1 MSLHTTSSQEAA
13 ALYDPLHMDLT
24 YSTLALLAY
33 LDTLGQQ
40 GSPTSSIAASA
51 LSAAQRQLLERFAN
65 PQEQLTLPEINLSLT
80 TISTLLKNEHLCL
93 KVLELYRPLV
103 LDLIARWLV
112 PDHGDSVPSSPD
124 NQAME
129 TDEPII
135 NATGT
140 PLDLENMA
148 VALSIMLPIVPQATT
163 YDLHRGYFILCL
175 LGIRFTPPD
184 TTLKAHRILITV
196 FRLLSFSHNTFS
208 PLWDWT
214 PLYTLLNY
222 NDNGIKYLTLRCL
235 AMVLDIRDDQLD
247 TALKAHLPHG
257 VDVEIMTGNSTFKAD
272 LLSLVEQDR
281 ISAAQLAL
289 FRNPGSSNS
298 TSQYRQ
304 INSSQLSPLTVNLC
318 GVLLARPDNHGG
330 KLSPHQLVLTETT
343 KHNLHSIGLALS
355 IGAPVL
361 LEGVTGAGKTA
372 LVEEV
377 ARITGRDDLVKIHL
391 GDQTDS
397 KVLLGTYVSTS
408 TPGSFRWQ
416 AGVLTTAVRE
426 GRWLLI
432 EDIDL
437 APMEVLSVLLP
448 LLESRT
454 LFIPSRGEKI
464 PAKEG
469 FQLFATKSMIPT
481 RSGRMVS
488 RSVGGTDASIGSNL
502 WTRVQVN
509 SLSHSE
515 LSEIIHRRFH
525 NLDNSILP
533 ELIMTVFENLVAI
546 FASQDFSHSQSMVS
560 RVISPRDLMKWC
572 TRIDMLI
579 EVKGGYEALSYMISR
594 ERGIDEMILQ
604 DLFSEAVDCFC
615 SMIAEYEVWK
625 EVLIRLGRAL
635 TLSSEKINWYIDNYT
650 PKIDVRDLDLTI
662 GRVTLPVLNGGQ
674 EMALRRSKRNPF
686 AMTAHAKRLLE
697 KIAVSVHLNEP
708 VLLVGET
715 GTGKTTVVQYLAHLL
730 HHELTVINLSQ
741 QSDSSD
747 LLGGFKPVDVKV
759 LAVPLKDKFESLFPR
774 TFAAKRNKE
783 FLDRVHKMYSKGHWG
798 KLIDVWT
805 ETVGKA
811 EVMLNKPPKDTNQ
824 SGSKRVSP
832 KLRQE
837 WQEFAAKVAELKVTH
852 STAAAKFVFSFME
865 GSLVQAVRRGD
876 WILLDEIN
884 LATTETLECLS
895 GLLQDAQGSLLLA
908 ERGDSEP
915 VPRHPNFRVFACM
928 NPATDVGKKDLPP
941 GLRNRFTEFYVHPPD
956 ARPDDLQEIV
966 KGYLKD
972 VVSHSEQ
979 GAFADIVEFY
989 LEVKGKSNRHELA
1002 DGAGQRPHFSMRTL
1016 TRALQ
1021 FVREIVVTYGLR
1033 RAIYEAFSMTFLTQL
1048 NKDSERA
1055 VRALVEKHLLKGVKN
1070 PRALITQTPRRP
1082 TTEESLLQFDHY
1094 WLKCGRYTP
1103 VDVGQY
1109 ILTPS
1114 VRTNLNNLARV
1125 VMTQRFPILI
1135 QGPTSA
1141 GKTSMIEYL
1150 ANRLGHK
1157 FVRINNHEHTDLQEY
1172 LGTYISNSEGQLV
1185 FQEGVLVE
1193 ALRNGWWIVL
1203 DELNL
1208 APSDVLEALNRLLDD
1223 NRELLIPETG
1233 DIVRP
1238 HPDFMLFATQNPAG
1252 LYGGR
1257 KQLSRAFRNR
1267 FLELFFDDIPQDEL
1281 AEILS
1286 KRCSL
1291 PDSRSVLLV
1300 EVYKGLMRRRQTTRI
1315 FEQGH
1320 GFITLRDL
1328 FRWAGRG
1335 SIDKTELAMDGYMI
1349 LAERCRKEE
1358 EREVVQEVL
1367 EEIFKCKLDIDG
1379 MYESAEVQDYIQRF
1393 HGGRENVVWTR
1404 AMKRLFTLVS
1414 RCLKFKEPVLLVGE
1428 TGCGKTTVCQMLAEY
1443 LNQELV
1449 IVNCHQNTETAD
1461 LLGGQRPVRNKQ
1473 GAVEQTK
1480 RDLVAFLQKVGG
1492 EIDFIPDEADLNVVI
1507 QSFENCVKAGQ
1518 LEQQGSDELKAA
1530 ILQLRQQYRQ
1540 ASTLFEW
1547 HDGPLVQSLKEG
1559 HLFLLDEISLAD
1571 DSVLERLNSV
1581 LEPHRLLVLAE
1592 KGGKTVEVMYGVEKF
1607 QFLATMNPGGDYGK
1621 KELSPALRNRFTEV
1635 WVPAVT
1641 DRQDLIKIIEE
1652 QIKFPKEMAGFAARI
1667 LDFVAWYADE
1677 LGKSRVVV
1685 SLRDIL
1691 AWVRFMNE
1699 LVSKGG
1705 LSAEQAF
1712 VHGGSL
1718 VLLDG
1723 LGSNASAGGASLS
1736 GDLLREFRLR
1746 SLAVLS
1752 GREKIADGEDVFSEG
1767 TGLVKN
1773 EETTFGIQPFFIPK
1787 GSIKDQKIK
1796 FTLLAPTTTNNAMR
1810 VLRALQLRKPILL
1823 EGSPGVGKTSLISA
1837 LATASGHPLVR
1848 INLSEQTDLMDLFGS
1863 DLPVEGGNSGEFAW
1877 RDAPF
1882 LQAMQ
1887 SGDWVLLDEINLA
1900 SQSVL
1905 EGLNSCLDHRG
1916 AVYIPEL
1923 DKEFFC
1929 HKDFR
1934 VFAAQNPLQQGGG
1947 RKGLPKSFVNR
1958 FTQVFVEQLS
1968 DGDILFI
1975 CKHLFPQVE
1984 DGTLRK
1990 MIDFNYQMY
1999 EETMVNH
2006 TFGRKGSPWEFNLRD
2021 VFRWMELMTLPDHG
2035 LGYTHDPA
2043 EHLDLIY
2050 LQRMRTEEDRQATI
2064 QLFEKVFRQPYE
2076 RKMTPFYHIDTRHL
2090 QVGHSLLPRRH
2101 ADTSDVLGKD
2111 LHLLQSFM
2119 KPMEGLMKC
2128 VEVNWM
2134 AILTGPSSSGKTSLV
2149 RLLANL
2155 TGNKLEEFSMNSGV
2169 DTMELLGG
2177 FEQVDLARHQEQVL
2191 LGLARLTS
2199 QVSRELVVM
2208 DNAEELKTLA
2218 YVREI
2223 SQSLYLLNSQN
2234 KFSKRSSSALEVNK
2248 NNERMMRNNAIDG
2261 LLNQLRYLVQGFH
2274 FVDYAQDVT
2283 ELEKKFALLKN
2294 LEQSSVS
2301 GRFEWIDGSL
2311 INALEHG
2318 YWLLIDNANLANP
2331 SVLDRL
2337 NSLMEPNGTLMVNER
2352 GLVDGEVKI
2361 IRPHKNFRI
2370 FMTVDPKYGELSRAM
2385 RNRGVEITLVDA
2397 EWIDNAQD
2405 VVKISNSL
2413 GIRGAGAPDLI
2424 RQVHHYLQLFFKAT
2438 QPWKHLSAKDMLLFA
2453 RFVAERLQRGEPLTQ
2468 ALRHCVRQVY
2478 SIEDTGVTTEFSDS
2492 GLPKDLELLP
2502 QEPPSFE
2509 FHSTIENSAS
2519 PTNCPHLLDGRLLS
2533 NDSQLGM
2540 VSMHGSYLM
2549 YLLLTEAPVA
2559 SIWTAAHYFLETCSS
2574 EDASLR
2580 TKWVDYLLAT
2590 HAMEDATRS
2599 QTVMVQHILGQ
2610 LVESPLM
2617 SHLTKLKGSL
2627 ASQLSLNSSLL
2638 NSQPADMRMNPDLF
2652 WAIDQCCKENEAG
2665 AAIWVEYQASAR
2677 LMALFIRVQKMDY
2690 HEQRVYAKARGK
2702 KPNTVQVSY
2711 LFNQQMWDKPLQHPV
2726 VAQISPCLNALKSI
2740 SMQWISALKP
2750 LSQEQAEL
2758 FHLFL
2763 DKRDMIWETVQEP
2776 VVNVGELMILVKMMG
2791 ETVEALNRT
2800 LSDNYL
2806 GAFLQNLS
2814 AMTDAM
2820 VLTSGTLMKNLWRH
2834 LHPAVLATEELVEL
2848 EQELLQVAYKADV
2861 WSDDALLDQGVLAK
2875 ARALASMPDFKSTV
2889 VEAIATLY
2897 FADQSPEKVAALVK
2911 TIQQV
2916 PAHLQKKVDGV
2927 QQQLP
2932 GFPKITPATL
2942 QTAVDFMYP
2951 VMDFTSSVSEMT
2963 ILAKLQQVLAGDV
2976 AMSPAVLEEL
2986 HALYTFSLEKSTR
2999 SAADLVPHKR
3009 LIWAMELN
3017 KEGGEDSKAAM
3028 RRLAQEVAHSWYAR
3042 LWQNAFKKTKFD
3054 SFSGKL
3060 PEESVVEIAAIEGP
3074 AKLFQSVTTMS
3085 YFNYLTTLPKAAVS
3099 TLDKQLE
3106 QTRVLTKHQSL
3117 SSNQLNRVA
3126 SSLMNLIAAITM
3138 VLDVIVQ
3145 VHADVDVSA
3154 QVSALN
3160 SVSRALLSGSRQSQY
3175 YEAALA
3181 TLSQFPERLG
3191 SLKPVIASKHMHLS
3205 IQHLV
3210 HSIQMYQVIGDNEI
3224 KLQAEHGKAWI
3235 HLGLAFIGLYVPD
3248 YSLDPTAK
3256 PRLMLHALRHKQVQL
3271 QMEIQV
3277 RRDIEKTVTGADKNA
3292 VIEERLAE
3300 LAKVE
3305 QAIENFATDVAL
3317 RPAKTLLEEMFKQIW
3332 QIQKAAVNAESIQNL
3347 IASIESKNGAQYD
3360 QERLFQDITQE
3371 FIRRNTRKFQ
3381 PYLDILQPLV
3391 VAVYQ
3396 VKYGVRLVAAAYALD
3411 DQKDRDAL
3419 ESIVTCLVRVPDY
3432 HVSNSDRMDSVHV
3445 VTQPATLEV
3454 VRRTVFDNPRV
3465 AKKWSFYLK
3474 YLITALQ
3481 HQRGAISSRG
3491 VMNMADI
3498 ETLDLLFT
3506 EVQDIWAKGKEH
3518 AAQVAA
3524 ENESLYKTRVKKH
3537 EGVDDD
3543 AIDEATFREMFPD
3556 FDEEFNTTE
3565 DNDQQE
3571 EEKKPSG
3578 VPEVEEKTFEDKD
3591 IILIGKLHRAVFE
3604 HLSSSQCSDRTV
3616 LTDQERRSR
3625 IWSWYSRASELAD
3638 VSDCSFSHNVDT
3650 TAQGTHMLT
3659 SALMEEWLL
3668 GRDNHYWSSEPTYDF
3683 YKDQNVAEAGRIVPI
3698 LEKLR
3703 IRLQDIL
3710 SVWTEHA
3717 VLESLIQLCDK
3728 LLGFPMD
3735 SPVAKLLAG
3744 IEALLQK
3751 TEDWESVASR
3761 EYSIKDNQSELTS
3774 LIVSWR
3780 QLELTC
3786 WPKLL
3791 ETQDRNVAEEVFPWW
3806 FDYYGSILKPT
3817 REMDLA
3823 IDHGIK
3829 VDNVTTH
3836 IKDLL
3841 GVVDQFLQAA
3851 TVGDFKPRMDLLKS
3865 FQRHLQIRGQLV
3877 MLGRQRRFKAGEIAK
3892 VEPSVSS
3899 QVADALWNVYLY
3911 YLQFMDK
3918 VESTVQMF
3926 KKPIEKDLKEHVK
3939 IATWK
3944 DINIHALKASAL
3956 KTHRRL
3962 NKLLKKYRDVLR
3974 QPLTDII
3981 QAYKLET
3988 PVVVA
3993 GKGKALDTVIQPS
4006 PKVWI
4011 ADVRLDQ
4018 QDKASEKLLTL
4029 ADQQLQATGTTT
4041 EALLNLSK
4049 TFDRLKRF
4057 VSRDIVLPTTEDEP
4071 LDELC
4076 GDIIEQIE
4084 EFQKETP
4091 SKMTEENKSQLKNM
4105 KLIRK
4110 RALVDLLKLLQRL
4123 GLNRHRMVRLE
4134 EDLLG
4139 YVFHLP
4145 PAQIED
4151 LQEQAKKSDK
4161 AIPAGKQ
4168 VAQLW
4173 KKSDDYFYRII
4184 ARMIYLRELSHQPPK
4199 DITVVEAEKGRGYTE
4214 HLVHLVIEQRQELQS
4229 TKHQMDNLRGLA
4241 AQLESVF
4248 QLPSEST
4255 ITLRSDAG
4263 DRLLQHKQSVD
4274 KLMDLASDAM
4284 LVFEVAVRQSAVALT
4299 TRSQVVKDVRDSLT
4313 RLRSLKA
4320 SVDRLVSQWY
4330 LVPHVVGNVS
4340 PVLANAT
4347 LDELQQ
4353 GVRAVLDI
4361 EATLQQ
4367 AVEQMPGTSF
4377 IWAPVLCQ
4385 ISEAFSTFGLDRLS
4399 LTQGGEE
4406 EQGLMASLAQ
4416 NPALGQLL
4424 QDVQAEINGCVTTIL
4439 VSIQET
4445 RSFMAKKRKEAEAA
4459 TEETNGMDV
4468 TEDGHV
4474 TATAA
4479 DADQEEEKDEY
4490 GMPEKYIITEN
4501 KKFVAL
4507 NKRLRL
4513 ESIVNKTQS
4522 VNDKIQNLVQH
4533 FTNQY
4538 GAQSSQSRMSSQPMS
4553 SEQATAEALVTLA
4566 LQRLYPFIHQWLFLA
4581 QHHLFH
4587 YVQHHK
4593 AITKLTYV
4601 LCNTFSILFS
4611 KGFCIPEME
4620 QETKEGEEETNVAGT
4635 GIGDGDGGK
4644 DVSDEIEDEEQVLG
4658 LQNDK
4663 KQDDDQQKDTEEEDK
4678 GIEMENDFDGKLEDV
4693 KPTSD
4698 DENDD
4703 DDDEDEEEQ
4712 EDPDEEIGDVDDDNP
4727 EAIDEKM
4734 WGDDEA
4740 EDARDNDKMID
4751 EDQSTEQKEQESDM
4765 VAQDEEDQGKPDNKK
4780 DKKQKEQKDTADQK
4794 DNEGEEGGDEER
4806 PDQEPEE
4813 DEGAEEEEFEDHND
4827 EENAEHNP
4835 ESDQQNVEIPEA
4847 ETLELPE
4854 DLNLD
4859 GDEDEKEDK
4868 QDEGPD
4874 EESFDDKMDVEEQPK
4889 SKDKKGE
4896 EEEDSEGEEEKE
4908 QEDDAKKD
4916 DQAED
4921 SPMDGQ
4927 EDEEDVEMEEPSLE
4941 NEEEGEKEG
4950 EEEEKED
4957 EDMRD
4962 DSRQRPMDDSRT
4974 HQEQVE
4980 EEKPE
4985 EEEEEEDV
4993 EASKQEE
5000 QPDNDAQTQQEF
5012 GVEGMEGKASAH
5024 DNAQDEADKQQS
5036 RQSAPSASKS
5046 DPKMDEQRM
5055 DQPQQRPQDRGEDS
5069 QKEAMSSMEQEQQE
5083 KPKKQ
5088 EVNPHRS
5095 LAEALKNWRQKLQDV
5110 ADPEEQEEEE
5120 PKADDAADQKEKEE
5134 QAKDETEKDGE
5145 AEEMEVDENQEFEY
5159 LQNDEEAHDME
5170 TMGNAT
5176 EEQMKD
5182 NQQKQAAIDEEKM
5195 KDDDVAD
5202 MDVDSKEEE
5211 ESKDEGAEEDKP
5223 ELKEDVMD
5231 ETKPENA
5238 GGAFF
5243 SQRLNKDKNKKEEDE
5258 EDENADP
5265 EHRRK
5270 AKAEEQHEPL
5280 RPEEMERIRH
5290 ELELELEGWGEKRK
5304 DAKEAQALWQKYDN
5318 LTQDLA
5324 LGLCEQLRLILE
5336 PTLATKLKGDYRT
5349 GKRLNMKKI
5358 IPYIASQ
5365 FKKDKIWL
5373 RRTKPSK
5380 RQYQVM
5386 IAIDDSTSMKESQSI
5401 QLAYESLALIS
5412 KALSQLEVGE
5422 IGIMSFGERS
5432 RLVHGF
5438 DQPFTGDAGA
5448 KVLQQFGFDQV
5459 RTDVRQLMEASIAH
5473 LQQAKM
5479 NQSGG
5484 GGAHEL
5490 WQLEIIISD
5499 GICDNHD
5506 VLKALVRQAA
5516 DQQIMLIFIVLDNKP
5531 TKDSIMEMQ
5540 KTSFRMVDGKFKL
5553 QLDRYLDTFPFDY
5566 YVVLQDIHS
5575 LPETLADALRQYFS
5589 FVAS

>member
-1 MSLHTTSSQEAA
+1 MSPPTTSQEAA
-13 ALYDPLHMDLT
+13 ALYDPLQMDLT
-24 YSTLALLAY
+24 HSTLALLAHI
-33 LDTLGQQ
+33 DTLAQPD
-40 GSPTSSIAASA
+40 SSTPAILAPCLLPT
-51 LSAAQRQLLERFAN
+51 QRQLLERFAN
-65 PQEQLTLPEINLSLT
+65 PQEELTTAEINQSLT
-80 TISTLLKNEHLCL
+80 IVSTLLKNEHVCL
-93 KVLELYRPLV
+93 KVVELYRPLV
-103 LDLIARWLV
+103 LDLVARWLI
-112 PDHGDSVPSSPD
+112 PDHGDSTPSSPD

-129 TDEPII
+129 VDEPTVQS
-135 NATGT
+135 TGT

-148 VALSIMLPIVPQATT
+148 VALGIILPIVPQVTT
-163 YDLHRGYFILCL
+163 FAVRLFSRYPSPLEWINGLTEQTL
-175 LGIRFTPPD
+175 QSPSKD

-196 FRLLSFSHNTFS
+196 FRLLSFSHHTFS

-235 AMVLDIRDDQLD
+235 AMVLDIRDDQFE
-247 TALKAHLPHG
+247 TAIKAHLPQD
-257 VDVEIMTGNSTFKAD
+257 VDVEIITSNIRFKAD

-298 TSQYRQ
+298 DSNYRR
-304 INSSQLSPLTVNLC
+304 ISSNHLSPLTVNLC
-318 GVLLARPDNHGG
+318 GVLLPRSEHHG
-330 KLSPHQLVLTETT
+330 SNISAHQLVLTETT

-469 FQLFATKSMIPT
+469 FQLFATKSMIPS
-481 RSGRMVS
+481 RSGRMMS
-488 RSVGGTDASIGSNL
+488 RSTGGTDASIGNNL
-502 WTRVQVN
+502 WTKVQVN

-515 LSEIIHRRFH
+515 LSEIIHKRFH

-546 FASQDFSHSQSMVS
+546 FASQDFAHSQSMVS

-579 EVKGGYEALSYMISR
+579 EAKGGYEALSYMISR
-594 ERGIDEMILQ
+594 ERGIDELILQ

-615 SMIAEYEVWK
+615 SMIAEYDVWK
-625 EVLIRLGRAL
+625 EVLVRLGRAL

-650 PKIDVRDLDLTI
+650 PKIDVRDRDVAI
-662 GRVTLPVLNGGQ
+662 GRVTLPVLNAGQ
-674 EMALRRSKRNPF
+674 ELALRRSKRNPF

-783 FLDRVHKMYSKGHWG
+783 FLDRVHKMYSKGQWG

-805 ETVGKA
+805 ETVSKA
-811 EVMLNKPPKDTNQ
+811 EIMLNKPPKDGNQ

-837 WQEFAAKVAELKVTH
+837 WQEFADKVAELKTTY

-956 ARPDDLQEIV
+956 ARPDDLLEIV

-979 GAFADIVEFY
+979 GAFADIVDFY
-989 LEVKGKSNRHELA
+989 LEVKGKTNRHELA

-1021 FVREIVVTYGLR
+1021 FVREIVSTYGLR
-1033 RAIYEAFSMTFLTQL
+1033 RAMYEAFSMTFLTQL

-1070 PRALITQTPRRP
+1070 PRTLITHIPRRP
-1082 TTEESLLQFDHY
+1082 NTEEELLQFDHY
-1094 WLKCGRYTP
+1094 WLKCGRYPP

-1114 VRTNLNNLARV
+1114 VRANLNNLARV

-1315 FEQGH
+1315 FEQG
-1320 GFITLRDL
+1320 
-1328 FRWAGRG
+1328 RG

-1349 LAERCRKEE
+1349 LAERCRKDE
-1358 EREVVQEVL
+1358 EREVVKEVL
-1367 EEIFKCKLDIDG
+1367 EEVFKCKLDIEA
-1379 MYESAEVQDYIQRF
+1379 MYESAEVHDYIQKF

-1473 GAVEQTK
+1473 GVVEQTK
-1480 RDLVAFLQKVGG
+1480 RDLVAFIQKVGG
-1492 EIDFIPDEADLNVVI
+1492 EIDFIPEEADLNVAV
-1507 QSFENCVKAGQ
+1507 QGFENCVRAKQ
-1518 LEQQGSDELKAA
+1518 LEQQDDELKST

-1540 ASTLFEW
+1540 ALTLFEW

-1592 KGGKTVEVMYGVEKF
+1592 KGGKTVEVMYGVDKF

-1621 KELSPALRNRFTEV
+1621 KELSPALRNRFTEI

-1652 QIKFPKEMAGFAARI
+1652 QIKFPNEMAGFAARI

-1699 LVSKGG
+1699 LVAKGG

-1746 SLAVLS
+1746 ALAVLS
-1752 GREKIADGEDVFSEG
+1752 GRDRIVNVDDVFSDG

-1837 LATASGHPLVR
+1837 LATASGHHLVR

-2006 TFGRKGSPWEFNLRD
+2006 SFGRKGSPWEFNLRD

-2050 LQRMRTEEDRQATI
+2050 LQRMRTEEDRKATI
-2064 QLFEKVFRQPYE
+2064 ELFEKVFGQPYE
-2076 RKMTPFYHIDTRHL
+2076 RKLTPFYHIDTHHL

-2101 ADTSDVLGKD
+2101 ADTSGVLGKD
-2111 LHLLQSFM
+2111 MHLLQSFM
-2119 KPMEGLMKC
+2119 KPLEGLMKC

-2191 LGLARLTS
+2191 LGLSRLTS
-2199 QVSRELVVM
+2199 QISRELVVM
-2208 DNAEELKTLA
+2208 ANPEQLKTLA

-2223 SQSLYLLNSQN
+2223 SQSLYLLNSQD

-2248 NNERMMRNNAIDG
+2248 DNERVMRNNAIDG
-2261 LLNQLRYLVQGFH
+2261 LLGQLRYLVQGFSL
-2274 FVDYAQDVT
+2274 VDYEQDIV
-2283 ELEKKFALLKN
+2283 ELEQKFTILKN
-2294 LEQSSVS
+2294 LEESSVS

-2397 EWIDNAQD
+2397 EWIDNAKD
-2405 VVKISNSL
+2405 VVKITNSL
-2413 GIRGAGAPDLI
+2413 GLRGSGAPDLI
-2424 RQVHHYLQLFFKAT
+2424 HQIHHYLQLYFKAT
-2438 QPWKHLSAKDMLLFA
+2438 QPWKHLSAKDMLLFS
-2453 RFVAERLQRGEPLTQ
+2453 RFAAERLQRGEPLSL

-2478 SIEDTGVTTEFSDS
+2478 SVNESGVATEYSD
-2492 GLPKDLELLP
+2492 GGMPVDAELLP
-2502 QEPPSFE
+2502 EEPPSFD
-2509 FHSTIENSAS
+2509 FHLTTENSVS
-2519 PTNCPHLLDGRLLS
+2519 PTNCPHLVDGRLLTS
-2533 NDSQLGM
+2533 DSQLST

-2549 YLLLTEAPVA
+2549 YLLLTEAPAA
-2559 SIWTAAHYFLETCSS
+2559 SIWTAAHFFLETCSS

-2580 TKWVDYLLAT
+2580 TKWVEYLLST
-2590 HAMEDATRS
+2590 RAMEDATRS
-2599 QTVMVQHILGQ
+2599 QTIMVQHILGQ

-2617 SHLTKLKGSL
+2617 SHLTKLKASL
-2627 ASQLSLNSSLL
+2627 ASHLNL
-2638 NSQPADMRMNPDLF
+2638 NAKLMSSQPADMRMNPDLF
-2652 WAIDQCCKENEAG
+2652 WAIDQLCKENQAG
-2665 AAIWVEYQASAR
+2665 AAIWAEYQAAAR

-2726 VAQISPCLNALKSI
+2726 VAQISPCLMAVKDISTQWIKALKG
-2740 SMQWISALKP
+2740 

-2776 VVNVGELMILVKMMG
+2776 SVNVGELMILVKMMG
-2791 ETVEALNRT
+2791 EAVEALDRT
-2800 LSDNYL
+2800 SDGYFAN
-2806 GAFLQNLS
+2806 FLKSLS

-2820 VLTSGTLMKNLWRH
+2820 VLTSGTLMKSLWRR
-2834 LHPAVLATEELVEL
+2834 LHPSVLATQELVEL
-2848 EQELLQVAYKADV
+2848 EQELLQIASKADV
-2861 WSDDALLDQGVLAK
+2861 WSDDALLDKDVLAK
-2875 ARALASMPDFKSTV
+2875 ARALASIPDFKNTV
-2889 VEAIATLY
+2889 IEAIATLY

-2932 GFPKITPATL
+2932 GFPKVATSDI
-2942 QTAVDFMYP
+2942 QAAVEHLYP
-2951 VMDFTSSVSEMT
+2951 IMDFASSVNELAL
-2963 ILAKLQQVLAGDV
+2963 LAKLQQVLAGDLTV
-2976 AMSPAVLEEL
+2976 GPAALEEL
-2986 HALYTFSLEKSTR
+2986 QALYTFSLNKSTR
-2999 SAADLVPHKR
+2999 SAADFVPHKR
-3009 LIWAMELN
+3009 LIWAMESL
-3017 KEGGEDSKAAM
+3017 KDGGEDNKAII
-3028 RRLAQEVAHSWYAR
+3028 RRLAQEVAHSWHAR
-3042 LWQNAFKKTKFD
+3042 LWQNAFKNTKFD
-3054 SFSGKL
+3054 SFAGKL
-3060 PEESVVEIAAIEGP
+3060 PEENAIEIAAIESP
-3074 AKLFQSVTTMS
+3074 AKLFQSVNTMS

-3106 QTRVLTKHQSL
+3106 QTRTLTTHQVFTY
-3117 SSNQLNRVA
+3117 NRLNRVA
-3126 SSLMNLIAAITM
+3126 ASLVNLIAAVTM

-3145 VHADVDVSA
+3145 VHTDVDVSQ
-3154 QVSALN
+3154 QVLALT
-3160 SVSRALLSGSRQSQY
+3160 SVSKTLMTGSRQSQDF
-3175 YEAALA
+3175 ETALA
-3181 TLSQFPERLG
+3181 VLSQFPEQLG
-3191 SLKPVIASKHMHLS
+3191 SLKPTSASKHLRLS
-3205 IQHLV
+3205 VQHLV
-3210 HSIQMYQVIGDNEI
+3210 RSIQLYQVIGDNEI
-3224 KLQAEHGKAWI
+3224 QLEAEHGKAWI
-3235 HLGLAFIGLYVPD
+3235 YLGLGFIELYVPD

-3256 PRLMLHALRHKQVQL
+3256 PRLMLHALRHKQEQL
-3271 QMEIQV
+3271 RSELKV
-3277 RRDIEKTVTGADKNA
+3277 RREIEQTLTGADKNA

-3300 LAKVE
+3300 LAKIE

-3332 QIQKAAVNAESIQNL
+3332 QIQKAAVNTETIKNL
-3347 IASIESKNGAQYD
+3347 METIESKNGAQHD

-3371 FIRRNTRKFQ
+3371 FIRRNIKKFRS
-3381 PYLDILQPLV
+3381 YLDILQPLV

-3396 VKYGVRLVAAAYALD
+3396 VKYGVRLVAAANAMD

-3445 VTQPATLEV
+3445 VTQPASLEV
-3454 VRRTVFDNPRV
+3454 VRRTVFDNSQV

-3481 HQRGAISSRG
+3481 HQRSAISSRG
-3491 VMNMADI
+3491 IINMADL

-3506 EVQDIWAKGKEH
+3506 EVQEIWAKGKEH

-3543 AIDEATFREMFPD
+3543 AIDEAAFREMFPD
-3556 FDEEFNTTE
+3556 FDEEFKSTD
-3565 DNDQQE
+3565 DNEQD
-3571 EEKKPSG
+3571 EEKEDKKPVG

-3591 IILIGKLHRAVFE
+3591 ITLIGKLHRAVFE
-3604 HLSSSQCSDRTV
+3604 HLSPRQCSENSI
-3616 LTDQERRSR
+3616 LPDQERRSR
-3625 IWSWYSRASELAD
+3625 IWSWYNRASELAD
-3638 VSDCSFSHNVDT
+3638 VSNCTFGHQLDMTS
-3650 TAQGTHMLT
+3650 QGTHMLA

-3668 GRDNHYWSSEPTYDF
+3668 GRDNQYWSSEPTYDF

-3698 LEKLR
+3698 LQKFR
-3703 IRLQDIL
+3703 IRLKDIL

-3728 LLGFPMD
+3728 LLSFPLD

-3761 EYSIKDNQSELTS
+3761 EYSIKDNQNDLTS

-3791 ETQDRNVAEEVFPWW
+3791 ETQDRNVAEEVYTWW

-3817 REMDLA
+3817 REMDMA
-3823 IDHGIK
+3823 VDQGIK
-3829 VDNVTTH
+3829 VDNVTAH

-3841 GVVDQFLQAA
+3841 GVVDQFLQAS
-3851 TVGDFKPRMDLLKS
+3851 TIGDFRPRMNLLKS
-3865 FQRHLQIRGQLV
+3865 FQRHLQMRGELV
-3877 MLGRQRRFKAGEIAK
+3877 MLERKRRFKAGQIAK
-3892 VEPSVSS
+3892 IEPSVSS
-3899 QVADALWNVYLY
+3899 QVADALWNVHQY

-3918 VESTVQMF
+3918 VESTVQMLR
-3926 KKPIEKDLKEHVK
+3926 KPIEKDLKEHVK

-3944 DINIHALKASAL
+3944 DVNIHALKASAL

-3974 QPLTDII
+3974 QPLTDMIN
-3981 QAYKLET
+3981 AYKLET
-3988 PVVVA
+3988 PIVVA

-4006 PKVWI
+4006 PKIWV
-4011 ADVRLDQ
+4011 ADVAVDQ
-4018 QDKASEKLLTL
+4018 TKASEKLLNL
-4029 ADQQLQATGTTT
+4029 VEQQLQAAGTTT
-4041 EALLNLSK
+4041 DALLNLSK

-4057 VSRDIVLPTTEDEP
+4057 VTRDIVLSTPEEEP
-4071 LDELC
+4071 LEELC
-4076 GDIIEQIE
+4076 GDIIQQIE
-4084 EFQKETP
+4084 DFQKETP

-4145 PAQIED
+4145 PAQVDD

-4161 AIPAGKQ
+4161 VIPAAKQ

-4214 HLVHLVIEQRQELQS
+4214 HLVHMVIEQRQELQS
-4229 TKHQMDNLRGLA
+4229 MKRLMDSLRGVA
-4241 AQLESVF
+4241 SQLEIVF

-4255 ITLRSDAG
+4255 VTLQSNISQK
-4263 DRLLQHKQSVD
+4263 LLQHKQSVD

-4284 LVFEVAVRQSAVALT
+4284 LVFDVAVRQSTLT
-4299 TRSQVVKDVRDSLT
+4299 TRSQVQKEVRDSLT
-4313 RLRSLKA
+4313 KLRSLKA
-4320 SVDRLVSQWY
+4320 SVDRLVNRWY
-4330 LVPHVVGNVS
+4330 LTPQVIGNIS
-4340 PVLANAT
+4340 PIFANAT

-4353 GVRAVLDI
+4353 SIRAVFDI
-4361 EATLQQ
+4361 EKTLKH
-4367 AVEQMPGTSF
+4367 AVDQMPETSF
-4377 IWAPVLCQ
+4377 IWEPVLCQ

-4399 LTQGGEE
+4399 LTLGAEE
-4406 EQGLMASLAQ
+4406 KELMTSLQQ
-4416 NPALGQLL
+4416 NPALSQLL
-4424 QDVQAEINGCVTTIL
+4424 QDIQAEINGCVTTIL
-4439 VSIQET
+4439 VSIQDT
-4445 RSFMAKKRKEAEAA
+4445 RSFIAKKKAEAEASA
-4459 TEETNGMDV
+4459 GSNVDETSMDIV
-4468 TEDGHV
+4468 DDAPS
-4474 TATAA
+4474 ATAA
-4479 DADQEEEKDEY
+4479 TGADAEEEKDEY
-4490 GMPEKYIITEN
+4490 GMPEKYIITES
-4501 KKFVAL
+4501 KKYAAL

-4513 ESIVNKTQS
+4513 ESIINKTQS
-4522 VNDKIQNLVQH
+4522 ISDKIQLLVQH
-4533 FTNQY
+4533 FAN
-4538 GAQSSQSRMSSQPMS
+4538 SSVHQQQQGLSQPSVS
-4553 SEQATAEALVTLA
+4553 SEQATSEALVTLA
-4566 LQRLYPFIHQWLFLA
+4566 LQRLYPFIHQLLFLA

-4601 LCNTFSILFS
+4601 LCNTFTTLFS

-4620 QETKEGEEETNVAGT
+4620 QETKEGEEETNVSGT
-4635 GIGDGDGGK
+4635 GIGEGDGGK

-4658 LQNDK
+4658 TQNDK
-4663 KQDDDQQKDTEEEDK
+4663 KQDENDQKDTEEEDK

-4698 DENDD
+4698 DEDD
-4703 DDDEDEEEQ
+4703 QDDDEDEEEQ

-4751 EDQSTEQKEQESDM
+4751 EDKSTEQKEQESDM
-4765 VAQDEEDQGKPDNKK
+4765 VAKDEEDQGKPDKK
-4780 DKKQKEQKDTADQK
+4780 DKKQKKEQSNSADQTE
-4794 DNEGEEGGDEER
+4794 DQEAEEGGDEER

-4859 GDEDEKEDK
+4859 GDENEKEGE
-4868 QDEGPD
+4868 DEGP
-4874 EESFDDKMDVEEQPK
+4874 EEEPFEDQMDVEEQPK

-4896 EEEDSEGEEEKE
+4896 DEDSDGEEEEKE
-4908 QEDDAKKD
+4908 DDDTKIEDQAQDSTMDGAEPEDQEDVD
-4916 DQAED
+4916 
-4921 SPMDGQ
+4921 
-4927 EDEEDVEMEEPSLE
+4927 MEEPSLE
-4941 NEEEGEKEG
+4941 NEEEEGEKEG
-4950 EEEEKED
+4950 EEEEDNEE

-4962 DSRQRPMDDSRT
+4962 DSRQRPMDDARA

-4980 EEKPE
+4980 EENQEDE
-4985 EEEEEEDV
+4985 EGEDDDV

-5000 QPDNDAQTQQEF
+5000 QPDNDAQAQQEF
-5012 GVEGMEGKASAH
+5012 GVEGLEGKASAH
-5024 DNAQDEADKQQS
+5024 DNAQDEADKEQS

-5046 DPKMDEQRM
+5046 DPKMDDQQRM
-5055 DQPQQRPQDRGEDS
+5055 DQPQQRPQNRGEDDS

-5110 ADPEEQEEEE
+5110 ADPEEEEEE
-5120 PKADDAADQKEKEE
+5120 EAKAEADQKEKEE
-5134 QAKDETEKDGE
+5134 QAKDEKEDDEGE
-5145 AEEMEVDENQEFEY
+5145 AEQMQVDENQEFEY
-5159 LQNDEEAHDME
+5159 LQNDDESHDME

-5176 EEQMKD
+5176 EEQMKE

-5195 KDDDVAD
+5195 KEDDVAD

-5211 ESKDEGAEEDKP
+5211 EAKQDQGAEEEKP
-5223 ELKEDVMD
+5223 ELNEDVMD

-5243 SQRLNKDKNKKEEDE
+5243 SQRLNKDKKKDDE
-5258 EDENADP
+5258 EDDENIDP
-5265 EHRRK
+5265 EHKRK
-5270 AKAEEQHEPL
+5270 AKSEEEEHHERL

-5290 ELELELEGWGEKRK
+5290 ELELELENWSDKRK

-5432 RLVHGF
+5432 RLVHSF

-5484 GGAHEL
+5484 GSHEL

-5516 DQQIMLIFIVLDNKP
+5516 EQQIMLIFIILDNKP

-5540 KTSFRMVDGKFKL
+5540 KTSFKMVDGKFKL
-5553 QLDRYLDTFPFDY
+5553 QLDRYLDSFPFDY